1 MEKLK
6 ALMDFSLVKEQRQV
20 IKDEEILVCGDEEK
34 IPAPTGEIIVN
45 EKRAKE
51 IENFRHEGKA
61 LVERI
66 KVEDSK
72 EIEEESE
79 NVKDEEPDVKSEEE
93 QQNDNVDKKDNEK
106 VETAKDNS
114 DSKEIEEAKPK
125 KKNTKNK

>member
-20 IKDEEILVCGDEEK
+20 TKDEEILICGDEEN
-34 IPAPTGEIIVN
+34 IPAPAGEIIVD
-45 EKRAKE
+45 ERRAKE
-51 IENFRHEGKA
+51 IENFRYEGEA
-61 LVERI
+61 LVERV
-66 KVEDSK
+66 KSEDSK
-72 EIEEESE
+72 ESKEESE

-106 VETAKDNS
+106 GEAAKDNS
-114 DSKEIEEAKPK
+114 DSKESKEEKPK